1 MKLNGLIGNIV
12 AKRMAKKIKTS
23 TITEED
29 IRELLREIRIA
40 LLDSDVNLLV
50 VKNFIN
56 NIKTKV
62 VGQIIDQNEKPSD
75 FVLRVIKEELIE
87 IFGRE
92 QKEININKK
101 QPRIMLVGLQGSGK
115 TTTAAKLANFYKN
128 KHNKKPMLVAA
139 DIYRPAAIEQLR
151 VLANEINVDFYE
163 NGVDKKASTIVNEAL
178 EIADKNYN
186 DFIIVDTAG
195 RLQTNIELM
204 EELVEIKKVYNPDE
218 ILLVVDAMAG
228 QDIINVAEE
237 FNKYLKLTG
246 LIITKLDSDARAGAT
261 LSLTSL
267 IKVPIKFTGIGEKIG
282 SLDIFYPDRMADRI
296 LGLGDIM
303 TLAEKAA
310 DVYDEKQTRNAMQ
323 RMLSGKMDL
332 EDLMKQMEQL
342 NKMGSLSGL
351 MKMMPTKLNDK
362 ISENKVNEMEEKM
375 KIWKILLSSMTLKER
390 RNPKLFKKQPSRKL
404 RVVKGSGRNMDEL
417 NKLLK
422 QWETARDKMA
432 DAGKM
437 LQSGKNPFGK
447 SGFNMF

>member
-1 MKLNGLIGNIV
+1 
-12 AKRMAKKIKTS
+12 
-23 TITEED
+23 
-29 IRELLREIRIA
+29 
-40 LLDSDVNLLV
+40 
-50 VKNFIN
+50 
-56 NIKTKV
+56 
-62 VGQIIDQNEKPSD
+62 
-75 FVLRVIKEELIE
+75 
-87 IFGRE
+87 
-92 QKEININKK
+92 
-101 QPRIMLVGLQGSGK
+101 
-115 TTTAAKLANFYKN
+115 
-128 KHNKKPMLVAA
+128 
-139 DIYRPAAIEQLR
+139 
-151 VLANEINVDFYE
+151 
-163 NGVDKKASTIVNEAL
+163 
-178 EIADKNYN
+178 
-186 DFIIVDTAG
+186 
-195 RLQTNIELM
+195 
-204 EELVEIKKVYNPDE
+204 
-218 ILLVVDAMAG
+218 
-228 QDIINVAEE
+228 
-237 FNKYLKLTG
+237 
-246 LIITKLDSDARAGAT
+246 
-261 LSLTSL
+261 
-267 IKVPIKFTGIGEKIG
+267 
-282 SLDIFYPDRMADRI
+282 
-296 LGLGDIM
+296 M

>member
-12 AKRMAKKIKTS
+12 AKRMAKKLKTS
-23 TITEED
+23 AITED
-29 IRELLREIRIA
+29 DVRDLLREIRIA

-62 VGQIIDQNEKPSD
+62 IGQIIDENEKPSD

-92 QKEININKK
+92 HKEININKK

-128 KHNKKPMLVAA
+128 KYDKNPLLVAA

-151 VLANEINVDFYE
+151 VLADEVNVNFYQNGTKNAAEIV
-163 NGVDKKASTIVNEAL
+163 SEAL
-178 EIADKNYN
+178 EIAKNNN

-195 RLQTNIELM
+195 RLQTNTELM
-204 EELVEIKKVYNPDE
+204 EELVEIKKVYDPDE

-282 SLDIFYPDRMADRI
+282 SLDVFYPDRMADRI

-310 DVYDEKQTRNAMQ
+310 DVYDEKQARNAMQ

-375 KIWKILLSSMTLKER
+375 KVWKILLSSMTLKER
-390 RNPKLFKKQPSRKL
+390 RNPRLFKKYPSRKL

-422 QWETARDKMA
+422 QWELARDKMA

-447 SGFNMF
+447 NGFKNF